1 MVTALSGVFFR
12 PLPITT
18 LTVRQFLDG
27 RAIRIAGLI
36 GLIPAVFA
44 LIYLIRPG
52 DTRFQFFAETLF
64 MGLFSPTVL
73 PIAILILATSAFGN
87 ELEDRTLPYLT
98 LKPVSRL
105 RIVLEKWLGV
115 VIVGVPVVL
124 LGQVATA
131 VILSLSDGNGTERR
145 YAADPRFADRIP
157 DAVSVLWPAL
167 AAGAVGV
174 VMFGSVF
181 LLISL
186 YIPRALLA
194 GIFYAFVWESL
205 LGRYLS
211 GIRLIS
217 VTHYV
222 QSVFTRL
229 LDSPDVTM
237 DDPFQLRSALIVAA
251 VTAAICILLATRR
264 LRRINLE

>member
-27 RAIRIAGLI
+27 KAVRIAGLI

-44 LIYLIRPG
+44 LIYLIQPR
-52 DTRFQFFAETLF
+52 DTRFDFFADTLF
-64 MGLFSPTVL
+64 LNLFAPTVL
-73 PIAILILATSAFGN
+73 PIATLILATSAFGN

-115 VIVGVPVVL
+115 VLVGIPVIL
-124 LGQVATA
+124 FGQVATA
-131 VILSLSDGNGTERR
+131 IILAFADGNDTEVR

-157 DAVSVLWPAL
+157 DFTSAIWPAL

-174 VMFGSVF
+174 VMFASVF
-181 LLISL
+181 LLLSL
-186 YIPRALLA
+186 YVQRALLA

-211 GIRLIS
+211 GIRIVS
-217 VTHYV
+217 VKQYV
-222 QSVFTRL
+222 QSIFTRL
-229 LDSPDVTM
+229 LDDPNITIKN
-237 DDPFQLRSALIVAA
+237 PFQLDSALIVAA
-251 VTAAICILLATRR
+251 VTAVVCLALATRR

>member
-1 MVTALSGVFFR
+1 MVTALSSVFFR

-27 RAIRIAGLI
+27 RAVRVSGIIA
-36 GLIPAVFA
+36 LIPAVFS
-44 LIYLIRPG
+44 LIYLISPG
-52 DTRFQFFAETLF
+52 NTRFSFLTGQFLELFA
-64 MGLFSPTVL
+64 PTVL
-73 PIAILILATSAFGN
+73 PIAVLILATSAFGN

-115 VIVGVPVVL
+115 IVVGIPVVL
-124 LGQVATA
+124 FGQITST
-131 VILSLSDGNGTERR
+131 VILSFSDGNSTEQR

-157 DAVSVLWPAL
+157 DLWTTIGPAL

-174 VMFGSVF
+174 VMFGSIF
-181 LLISL
+181 LLLSL
-186 YIPRALLA
+186 YIQRALLA
-194 GIFYAFVWESL
+194 GIFYAFVWESI

-211 GIRLIS
+211 GIRLVS
-217 VTHYV
+217 VKQYV
-222 QSVFTRL
+222 QSIYTRL
-229 LDSPDVTM
+229 LDNRDVRI
-237 DDPFQLRSALIVAA
+237 DNPFQLDSALIVAA
-251 VTAAICILLATRR
+251 VTTVICILLATRR

>member
-27 RAIRIAGLI
+27 KAIRIAGLI

-44 LIYLIRPG
+44 LIYLISPG
-52 DTRFQFFAETLF
+52 DTRFEFFADTLF
-64 MGLFSPTVL
+64 LNLFAPTVL
-73 PIAILILATSAFGN
+73 PIATLILATSAFGN
-87 ELEDRTLPYLT
+87 ELEDKTLAYLT

-115 VIVGVPVVL
+115 VIVGIPVIL
-124 LGQVATA
+124 FGQVATA
-131 VILSLSDGNGTERR
+131 IILSFTDGNETEQR
-145 YAADPRFADRIP
+145 YANSTFAGTIP
-157 DAVSVLWPAL
+157 DFTSAIWPAL

-174 VMFGSVF
+174 VMFASVF
-181 LLISL
+181 ILISL

-217 VTHYV
+217 VKQYV

-229 LDSPDVTM
+229 LDDPNITIDN
-237 DDPFQLRSALIVAA
+237 PFQLRSALLVAA
-251 VTAAICILLATRR
+251 ITAVICIALSTRR

>member
-27 RAIRIAGLI
+27 KAIRIAGLI

-44 LIYLIRPG
+44 LIYLISPG
-52 DTRFQFFAETLF
+52 GTRFEFFADTLF
-64 MGLFSPTVL
+64 LNLFAPTVL
-73 PIAILILATSAFGN
+73 PIATLILATSAFGN

-115 VIVGVPVVL
+115 VLVGIPVIL
-124 LGQVATA
+124 FGQVATA
-131 VILSLSDGNGTERR
+131 IILSFTDGNETEMRFS
-145 YAADPRFADRIP
+145 ADPRFADRIP
-157 DAVSVLWPAL
+157 DFTSAIWPAL

-174 VMFGSVF
+174 VMFASIF
-181 LLISL
+181 ILISL

-211 GIRLIS
+211 GIRLVS
-217 VTHYV
+217 VKQYV
-222 QSVFTRL
+222 QSIFTRL
-229 LDSPDVTM
+229 LDNPDITI
-237 DDPFQLRSALIVAA
+237 DDPFQLRSALLVAGI
-251 VTAAICILLATRR
+251 TALICILLSTRR
-264 LRRINLE
+264 LRRLNLE

>member
-1 MVTALSGVFFR
+1 MVTALSTVFFR

-27 RAIRIAGLI
+27 RAVRVSGLI
-36 GLIPAVFA
+36 GLIPAAFA
-44 LIYLIRPG
+44 LIYLLSPNG
-52 DTRFQFFAETLF
+52 TRFETYTGQFLELFA
-64 MGLFSPTVL
+64 PTVL
-73 PIAILILATSAFGN
+73 PIAVLILATSAFGN

-115 VIVGVPVVL
+115 IVVGIPVVL
-124 LGQVATA
+124 FGQVATS
-131 VILSLSDGNGTERR
+131 VILAFSDGNATEQR

-157 DAVSVLWPAL
+157 ELTTAIWPAL

-174 VMFGSVF
+174 VMFGSIF
-181 LLISL
+181 LLLSL
-186 YIPRALLA
+186 YIQRALLA
-194 GIFYAFVWESL
+194 GIFYAFVWESI

-217 VTHYV
+217 VKQYV
-222 QSVFTRL
+222 QSIFTRL
-229 LDSPDVTM
+229 VDNPDVRI
-237 DDPFQLRSALIVAA
+237 DNPFQLGSALIVAA
-251 VTAAICILLATRR
+251 VTTVVCILLATRR

>member
-1 MVTALSGVFFR
+1 MVTTLSGMFFR

-27 RAIRIAGLI
+27 KAVRIAGLI

-44 LIYLIRPG
+44 LIYLISPG
-52 DTRFQFFAETLF
+52 ATRFEFFADTLF
-64 MGLFSPTVL
+64 LNLFAPTVL
-73 PIAILILATSAFGN
+73 PIATLILATSAFGN

-115 VIVGVPVVL
+115 VLVGIPVIL
-124 LGQVATA
+124 FGQVVTA
-131 VILSLSDGNGTERR
+131 IILSFTDGNATEQR

-157 DAVSVLWPAL
+157 DFTSAIWPAL

-174 VMFGSVF
+174 VMFASVF
-181 LLISL
+181 LLLSL
-186 YIPRALLA
+186 YVQRALLA

-211 GIRLIS
+211 GIRLVS
-217 VTHYV
+217 VKQYV
-222 QSVFTRL
+222 QSIFTRL
-229 LDSPDVTM
+229 LDDPNITIKN
-237 DDPFQLRSALIVAA
+237 PFQLDSALIVAA
-251 VTAAICILLATRR
+251 VTAVVCIALSTRR